1 MTNDPGKVTT
11 RTAEPAPIGEPR
23 PGGSGEGGAAE
34 TVGDSRLRAAGAAL
48 APAQDGGIPKR
59 RRHVATALLQRYGLL
74 IALIL
79 IIAVFSLLRPNT
91 YATWQNF
98 SSILTGDAAL
108 TLISLGIMLP
118 LVVQQYDLS
127 IGYIATTSSLFTV
140 GVMSR
145 NEWSIGAAIALGLFI
160 GILVGV
166 VNGVLIAFAK
176 LNSLVVTLGVG
187 SILAGITLIYSG
199 GRIISGGVP
208 RAFTVLGQARP
219 AGIPIA
225 FIYAIILAA
234 AVWYWLSFRVSG
246 RHLYAIGGN
255 PDAARL
261 SGIPVKWLTF
271 LALVGG
277 ALLASAGGIIQA
289 ARIGASSADSMVSM
303 LLPAF
308 AAAFLSTTAIRPGNF
323 NVWGTVIAVYVVATG
338 TSGMFMIGAPT
349 YVEPLFNGAIL
360 IGAIGLYRWTMHRR
374 DKAAG

>member
-1 MTNDPGKVTT
+1 M
-11 RTAEPAPIGEPR
+11 
-23 PGGSGEGGAAE
+23 
-34 TVGDSRLRAAGAAL
+34 
-48 APAQDGGIPKR
+48 
-59 RRHVATALLQRYGLL
+59 LLQRYGLL
-74 IALIL
+74 IALIV
-79 IIAVFSLLRPNT
+79 IVAIFCLLRPST

-145 NEWSIGAAIALGLFI
+145 NEWPIGAAIALGLFI
-160 GILVGV
+160 GVLCGV
-166 VNGVLIAFAK
+166 INGILIAFTK
-176 LNSLVVTLGVG
+176 LNSLVVTLGLG

-208 RAFTVLGQARP
+208 KAFTMLGQARP

-234 AVWYWLSFRVSG
+234 MVWYWLSYRVSG

-255 PDAARL
+255 EDAARL

-308 AAAFLSTTAIRPGNF
+308 AAAFLSTTAIRPGSF
-323 NVWGTVIAVYVVATG
+323 NVWGTVIAVYLVAAG

-349 YVEPLFNGAIL
+349 YVEPLFNGVIL
-360 IGAIGLYRWTMHRR
+360 IGAIGLYRWTMYRR
-374 DKAAG
+374 DKASG